1 MQCIDARNQAFK
13 NHLKHPSTENHQAL
27 KEARH
32 TLLREKRKAKRQWQ
46 YEYASKCKKNDF
58 CLKPKDA
65 WKMVFSLMEGFSTHH
80 RIYRPTNFKHK
91 NGVEAKS
98 DSENANV
105 LNSHFNSLFNSQVSA
120 DPTVLDSLPQHD
132 IKHEYGT
139 LPTANEIINAI
150 KSMPYDKSPGQ
161 SGLSTDM
168 IKNLPPR
175 ALNYYVKLIQQFWQ
189 DPDIDFSSWHVIL
202 LKVLYKGKGDPQDP
216 NNSRGIA
223 LKETSA
229 KILSVVVARRLLKRL
244 KEVNPSSQFGHVG
257 CQEAQHT
264 IKRALLLRRQHGL
277 ESYAVFV
284 DLVKAFDTV
293 NHQLLYLILAKY
305 GLPPPIIEAVKKL
318 YRDCKVKIK
327 VGSKATEIEYTTGV
341 HQGDNMSPV
350 LFLYVMHAFLET
362 LHLQS
367 QPINFTF
374 FPENKNGNLKSQKGR
389 LLSQNSKAKGTPFS
403 FNSCFYIDDS
413 FFLFQS
419 KQQLHQAVIELDK
432 HFARFGLI
440 MHLGNPSTKSKSEAM
455 FFPASLKQ
463 AKEDLSNNTLPEN
476 LLLPNNKHIHFTN
489 KFKYLGSTIT
499 PLLNEDI
506 EIETR
511 ISKAKSLMGAAKSF
525 FDNKDVDKRIKSQ
538 VYVSGPLNALL
549 WGCESWN
556 LSKDN
561 LRKLSAFHH
570 GAIRRILGIKWNQVR
585 EKHIKTAK

>member
-1 MQCIDARNQAFK
+1 LKPSEKKDKENKKVDNDTLRNKELKNFQKKVDEFFNNLSEPDLFSTPSDLINDFEEHITSAAVDVAPAKIRQRPDWFTEAEELLMQCIDARNQAFK

-139 LPTANEIINAI
+139 LPNANEIKNAI

-305 GLPPPIIEAVKKL
+305 GLPPP
-318 YRDCKVKIK
+318 
-327 VGSKATEIEYTTGV
+327 
-341 HQGDNMSPV
+341 P
-350 LFLYVMHAFLET
+350 
-362 LHLQS
+362 
-367 QPINFTF
+367 
-374 FPENKNGNLKSQKGR
+374 
-389 LLSQNSKAKGTPFS
+389 
-403 FNSCFYIDDS
+403 
-413 FFLFQS
+413 
-419 KQQLHQAVIELDK
+419 
-432 HFARFGLI
+432 
-440 MHLGNPSTKSKSEAM
+440 
-455 FFPASLKQ
+455 SLK
-463 AKEDLSNNTLPEN
+463 P
-476 LLLPNNKHIHFTN
+476 
-489 KFKYLGSTIT
+489 
-499 PLLNEDI
+499 
-506 EIETR
+506 
-511 ISKAKSLMGAAKSF
+511 
-525 FDNKDVDKRIKSQ
+525 
-538 VYVSGPLNALL
+538 
-549 WGCESWN
+549 
-556 LSKDN
+556 
-561 LRKLSAFHH
+561 
-570 GAIRRILGIKWNQVR
+570 
-585 EKHIKTAK
+585 